1 MQGYAQPDGM
11 IGDYCDGTAYKLM
24 SPIILRSFYCSSIY
38 VYYDD
43 IEVCNPIG
51 SKAKKHKLGWCYNI
65 ITA

>member
-1 MQGYAQPDGM
+1 MQGHAQSDGI
-11 IGDYCDGTAYKLM
+11 IGDYCDGTAYKCHPLFSVHSTALQFM
-24 SPIILRSFYCSSIY
+24 L
-38 VYYDD
+38 YYDD